1 LDDGYVYVGKSTGIY
16 DAPSANNPT
25 INQFDEPVAVEK
37 GMAFKKTGET
47 KLYYKVVF
55 QDMEKYISK
64 SACTTPDPLGSI
76 GGVYNMRYPDESTYP
91 ISVLSTDQ
99 NDIYNVV
106 FKELSYASEKLAGT
120 RINPSLIIITVP
132 AWDNKVVGT
141 ATRINGNLYFW
152 IYDDMLLGWS

>member
-1 LDDGYVYVGKSTGIY
+1 
-16 DAPSANNPT
+16 
-25 INQFDEPVAVEK
+25 
-37 GMAFKKTGET
+37 
-47 KLYYKVVF
+47 
-55 QDMEKYISK
+55 
-64 SACTTPDPLGSI
+64 
-76 GGVYNMRYPDESTYP
+76 MRYPDESTYP

-99 NDIYNVV
+99 NDSYNVV
-106 FKELSYASEKLAGT
+106 FKELSYACEKLAGT